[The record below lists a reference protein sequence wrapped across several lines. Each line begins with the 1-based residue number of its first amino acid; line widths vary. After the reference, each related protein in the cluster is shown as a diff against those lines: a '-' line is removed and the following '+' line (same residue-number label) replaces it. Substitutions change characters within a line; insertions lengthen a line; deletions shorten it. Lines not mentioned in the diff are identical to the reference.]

1 MLANVQV
8 GTIRAI
14 FNPMAL
20 FGIIALLLMLTD
32 IAIRKL
38 RWKDIRNYFMILK
51 HK

>member
-1 MLANVQV
+1 MQV

-20 FGIIALLLMLTD
+20 FGVLALLLMLID

-51 HK
+51 HR

>member
-1 MLANVQV
+1 MQV

-20 FGIIALLLMLTD
+20 FGIIALLLMPTD

>member
-1 MLANVQV
+1 MQV
-8 GTIRAI
+8 GAIRAI